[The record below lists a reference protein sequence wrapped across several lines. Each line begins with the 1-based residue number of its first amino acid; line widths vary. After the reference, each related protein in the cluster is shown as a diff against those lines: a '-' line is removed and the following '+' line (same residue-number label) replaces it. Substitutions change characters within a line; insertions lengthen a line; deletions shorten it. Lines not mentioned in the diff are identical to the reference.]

1 MEIQSLLKLIGT
13 RQSCRSYI
21 PGKEI
26 PEELMRNCLEA
37 ARLAPSSCN
46 KQPWRFIIVRNREM
60 IRRIAG
66 EGLLPGI
73 KMTWLNDASAIAVLC
88 AETNVKVHWL
98 APILSGIQYH
108 LVDLGIAGEH
118 FCLAAEAQGLGTCW
132 IGWFKPK
139 AVAQMLGIPSGI
151 QPTALISV
159 GYLQKDGAI
168 RFNKLPRCKHTHYR
182 GFRLRRPAYEAVFA
196 MQGIAV
202 LNHFF

>member
-1 MEIQSLLKLIGT
+1 MEIQSLLKLIGK
-13 RQSCRSYI
+13 RQSCRAYV

-26 PEELMRNCLEA
+26 PGELMRNCLEA

-46 KQPWRFIIVRNREM
+46 KQPWRFVIVREREM

-88 AETNVKVHWL
+88 AKTDVKVHWL

-151 QPTALISV
+151 QPTALISI
-159 GYLQKDGAI
+159 GYPQERHDPVP
-168 RFNKLPRCKHTHYR
+168 RLP
-182 GFRLRRPAYEAVFA
+182 LEE
-196 MQGIAV
+196 IACADRWGKPIQ
-202 LNHFF
+202 

>member
-1 MEIQSLLKLIGT
+1 
-13 RQSCRSYI
+13 
-21 PGKEI
+21 
-26 PEELMRNCLEA
+26 MRNCLEA

-46 KQPWRFIIVRNREM
+46 KQPWRFVIVREREM

-88 AETNVKVHWL
+88 AKTDVKVHWL

-151 QPTALISV
+151 QPTALIRRKGMILFRVFRWKKSPAPT
-159 GYLQKDGAI
+159 GGANQ
-168 RFNKLPRCKHTHYR
+168 FNKNGRSLC
-182 GFRLRRPAYEAVFA
+182 
-196 MQGIAV
+196 
-202 LNHFF
+202 